1 MAGATPNAATALP
14 RVKYQVITRT
24 LGVAFIAAGALII
37 TREAIGWLRFGY
49 WVVTPLS
56 TFWSWVWGS
65 PEIAN
70 LWLLQQPLTLVL
82 FGLGVTGALSA
93 RLHLVDAA
101 TRRNGKLS

>member
-1 MAGATPNAATALP
+1 MVGATPNAATALP

-37 TREAIGWLRFGY
+37 AHEAIGWLRFGY

-56 TFWSWVWGS
+56 TFWSWVGGS
-65 PEIAN
+65 PEIAT

-82 FGLGVTGALSA
+82 FGLGAALIYTDRIRS
-93 RLHLVDAA
+93 
-101 TRRNGKLS
+101 